1 MRIAFYIILW
11 VLGSF
16 IFFTPT
22 IQAQVR
28 MPGGMQMPGN
38 TGSGGARGQQG
49 STSNTGGSQ
58 TGGVILDDSTKNI
71 YGPSTTHHYFEN
83 DILNNRDSTRY
94 RVDTSLTNFHRW
106 TPVDRSWGKLTDL
119 GNTVTATRNLLFAPR
134 EDIGTQLGFRAYDA
148 YAIKPEEVQYMDT
161 KSQHTEL
168 NFISGARKTSLGSFS
183 YTQNVHS
190 RFNFGLGFRRL
201 TSNKQYGFV
210 NTLNSGAFL
219 GQNWTLLAHTSF
231 FSKNKKYLILA
242 HYRHMNQKVREQ
254 GGVIPNIGEDSIVEK
269 YSYDGA
275 ARISDDANSWERRQ
289 GLHIYQQYRLVNG
302 FQLFQQA
309 DYSTVIDR
317 YTDLDI
323 TRGLEKEVYPA
334 AKYDLEKTR
343 QDIYYKLFD
352 NKIGIKGFYSGFNY
366 RAYIRQRFYGM
377 RAATQLGNEIG
388 ETYATYRTGLKFDN
402 IIGAWLGYY
411 LKDSAN
417 YLTAEADLNLAANV
431 EYRLKG
437 ELNTRWG
444 KAGFQSIQTAPD
456 LLVQRYLSNNFDW
469 RNNFDPTK
477 VQTIYASLPLK
488 TDKISFVPE
497 IQIHQVNDY
506 IYYDTLALPKQLN
519 SGFRL
524 LRVGFNS
531 GINLN
536 KWNFTT
542 MGFLT
547 LNDNKDVIRIPAL
560 FASGEVTY
568 DFVYAKVLFIQLG
581 LAARYRSGYL
591 ADSYMPI
598 TQQFHIQNSY
608 RLGQN
613 VIVDGFANVRIK
625 RVRLFFK
632 MQYLNQGGN
641 FGLFPKGYYI
651 APSYLGLARS
661 FSFGVNWPLFD

>member
-1 MRIAFYIILW
+1 MRICFCIILW
-11 VLGSF
+11 FLGSF
-16 IFFTPT
+16 IFLNP
-22 IQAQVR
+22 IASAQVR
-28 MPGGMQMPGN
+28 MPGGGGMQMPGGMGGGN
-38 TGSGGARGQQG
+38 TRGQQG
-49 STSNTGGSQ
+49 STSAPKPGGA
-58 TGGVILDDSTKNI
+58 ILDDSTKSI
-71 YGPSTTHHYFEN
+71 YGPKTTLHYYEN
-83 DILNNRDSTRY
+83 DILNNRDSLRY

-119 GNTVTATRNLLFAPR
+119 GNTATATRNLLFEPR
-134 EDIGTQLGFRAYDA
+134 QDIGTQLGFRVYDA

-190 RFNFGLGFRRL
+190 RFNFGLAFRRL

-219 GQNWTLLAHTSF
+219 GQNWQLLMHTSF

-254 GGVIPNIGEDSIVEK
+254 GGVIPNVENGIIEK

-289 GLHIYQQYRLVNG
+289 GLHIYQQYRLANG
-302 FQLFQQA
+302 FQVFQQA

-343 QDIYYKLFD
+343 QDIYYRLFD

-366 RAYIRQRFYGM
+366 RAFVRQRFYGM
-377 RAATQLGNEIG
+377 RGATQLGNEIG
-388 ETYATYRTGLKFDN
+388 ETYTTYKTGLKFDN
-402 IIGAWLGYY
+402 ILGAWLGYY
-411 LKDSAN
+411 LKDSIQ

-456 LLVQRYLSNNFDW
+456 LLVQRYLSNHFDW

-488 TDKISFVPE
+488 TNKISFIPE

-519 SGFRL
+519 AGFRL

-531 GINLN
+531 TANL
-536 KWNFTT
+536 KRWNFTA
-542 MGFLT
+542 MGYLT
-547 LNDNKDVIRIPAL
+547 LNDNKDVIRVPAL
-560 FASGEVTY
+560 FASGEATF

-591 ADSYMPI
+591 ADDYMPV
-598 TQQFHIQNSY
+598 TQQFHLQNGY
-608 RLGQN
+608 RLGDN
-613 VIVDGFANVRIK
+613 VVVDGFANVRIT

-632 MQYLNQGGN
+632 MSYLNQGGS
-641 FGLFPKGYYI
+641 FGLFPKGYYV
-651 APSYLGLARS
+651 APGYLGLARS